1 MFLLNFLFAFGFLQ
15 AGILQATPMY
25 NNSILED
32 MVLEENAEFIRRTF
46 LGWKELGEALI
57 LLKV

>member
-1 MFLLNFLFAFGFLQ
+1 MDNHFFNCTLLA
-15 AGILQATPMY
+15 ATPKY

-32 MVLEENAEFIRRTF
+32 MFIEENADFIKRTF
-46 LGWKELGEALI
+46 NGCKELGEALI